1 MSARGARLAAEAAP
15 GAAAAPQLAEWGRR
29 VLLANGARFRG
40 RFSVFDDSR
49 ALAEFPSPERALGA
63 ALRIQADIAE
73 RNADA
78 AEDRRVLYRIGVG
91 AGEAAASALAARAEP
106 GGICIDDATLAAAA
120 GRLDFASAELGPP
133 PEGSGPRAH
142 AVRGT
147 RTGRVFRYKRWTTPG
162 RRRAALLLA
171 GASIAAVAAALAAG
185 RRRTAPRP

>member
-40 RFSVFDDSR
+40 RFSIFDDSR

-91 AGEAAASALAARAEP
+91 AGEAAAAALAARAEP

-133 PEGSGPRAH
+133 PGGSGPRAH
-142 AVRGT
+142 EVRGT

>member
-40 RFSVFDDSR
+40 RFPVFDDSR

-78 AEDRRVLYRIGVG
+78 AEDRRFLYRIGVG
-91 AGEAAASALAARAEP
+91 AGEEAAAALAARAEP
-106 GGICIDDATLAAAA
+106 GGICIDDATLAATA

-133 PEGSGPRAH
+133 PEGPGPRAH